1 MIEPNIPAKRSDHQ
15 TRVVRRLTVSEP
27 QTKRNHMIVHTAWL
41 GSPPQLLEIT
51 TAIICDLVS
60 EEARIHVGLTQPE
73 PTGFADAGRQR
84 RQPFQFEFD
93 PQSWTVTLCQPT
105 TAHQAVVADFLHS
118 LPPSHREALQE
129 MAKLRRNAYCQLKS
143 RSASAELRGAAN
155 LVYWTEFEAENN
167 LPETMLDQFSDGLR
181 SYMVTDCY
189 CLKPGCDCR
198 SASLVFH
205 RINPENMSAEDV
217 CLAKLPFDNG
227 ELKLQQIRG
236 DRVEAMTMTGRWQLN
251 RSELFLPE
259 LQWRYAK
266 LRGSTATGPGRR
278 VDSGAGNSHRAK
290 GEARR
295 KKRKTRRR

>member
-1 MIEPNIPAKRSDHQ
+1 
-15 TRVVRRLTVSEP
+15 
-27 QTKRNHMIVHTAWL
+27 MIVHTAWL

-51 TAIICDLVS
+51 TAIICNPVS
-60 EEARIHVGLTQPE
+60 EVVRIHVGLTQPE
-73 PTGFADAGRQR
+73 PNRFADAGRQR
-84 RQPFQFEFD
+84 RQPIQLEVD

-105 TAHQAVVADFLHS
+105 TAHQAVAADFLQS
-118 LPPSHREALQE
+118 LPPSHREALQK
-129 MAKLRRNAYCQLKS
+129 MAEIRRDGYRQLKA

-167 LPETMLDQFSDGLR
+167 LPATMLDQFSDGLR

-205 RINPENMSAEDV
+205 RINPENKSAEGV
-217 CLAKLPFDNG
+217 CVAKLTFDNG
-227 ELKLQQIRG
+227 ELKLQQIHG

-251 RSELFLPE
+251 RSKLFLPE

-278 VDSGAGNSHRAK
+278 VDSGAGKSHRAK
-290 GEARR
+290 RAAQR